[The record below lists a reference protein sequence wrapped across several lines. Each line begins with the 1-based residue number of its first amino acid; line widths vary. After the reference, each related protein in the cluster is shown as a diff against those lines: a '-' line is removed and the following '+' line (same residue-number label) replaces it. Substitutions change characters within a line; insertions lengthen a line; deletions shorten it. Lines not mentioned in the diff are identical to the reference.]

1 MMVLIGYLVP
11 TIIAIFI
18 VGFFAPL
25 VGLVIGFFIHMFIMI
40 YEIHT
45 VLVIKD
51 KRDRRDKV
59 QIAVEQYKRERD
71 LKQK

>member
-1 MMVLIGYLVP
+1 MGYLFP

-18 VGFFAPL
+18 VGPFAPL
-25 VGLVIGFFIHMFIMI
+25 VGLVIGFFIHMFSMI
-40 YEIHT
+40 YEIHK

-51 KRDRRDKV
+51 NRDKV
-59 QIAVEQYKRERD
+59 QIAVEEYKRERD